1 MFVEQFSRPKKIE
14 NSRKIENVE
23 KSEKVEKSRKKIE
36 LFKNLKFG
44 FFSTKKN
51 DPKKIRPHFFVN
63 KKIKKSKKKKQKQN
77 KIHTDLPIFGRLRE
91 LGDELQTANLW
102 KRQLKLPS
110 ALRGRF

>member
-1 MFVEQFSRPKKIE
+1 MSKIRKILKITKKSNFSKIE
-14 NSRKIENVE
+14 NFDFRP
-23 KSEKVEKSRKKIE
+23 
-36 LFKNLKFG
+36 
-44 FFSTKKN
+44 KKN

-63 KKIKKSKKKKQKQN
+63 EKIEKSKKKKTKN
-77 KIHTDLPIFGRLRE
+77 IVGRRE